1 MDYESDINSY
11 TSFERT
17 MRHILRTGDP
27 DRDEEAI
34 REFDRVRGH
43 TRVDIYN
50 VVILSQKRM
59 TSVSKT
65 TKIHKA
71 EKTSLIF

>member
-1 MDYESDINSY
+1 MNILLGFNSNSIVISDHENEMDYESDINSY

-27 DRDEEAI
+27 DRDEETL
-34 REFDRVRGH
+34 REFDRARGH

-50 VVILSQKRM
+50 VVILS
-59 TSVSKT
+59 
-65 TKIHKA
+65 
-71 EKTSLIF
+71 